1 MTTTINIH
9 NLQLFFNHALDVDDL
24 LHRITQRIQNID
36 LPSPGDLTP
45 ATAEPL
51 PAAPDPVTPIAPTE
65 PPVTAGVT
73 IAKASSTV
81 IAQLDAND
89 NLEFLQK
96 QAPSLRSLPPSMVAP
111 AEKEALFY
119 MRFPNVAPQHRN
131 GTRKEETEPEP
142 ATPAPGTRKPV
153 APKAKPN
160 ALPFEEFDRLVRA
173 EMKRIGTG
181 GTMPGFG
188 LWDLQRTKTLPSM
201 GAVLQRY
208 KVQTT
213 TELAAILGLNPP
225 LGTQARTKIKAED
238 NADADTE

>member
-1 MTTTINIH
+1 MTTINIH
-9 NLQLFFNHALDVDDL
+9 NLNLFFSAALDVDDL

-45 ATAEPL
+45 IAEPL

-73 IAKASSTV
+73 IA
-81 IAQLDAND
+81 QLDPTG
-89 NLEFLQK
+89 NLELLNK
-96 QAPSLRSLPPSMVAP
+96 PAPSLRSLPPSMVAP

-119 MRFPNVAPQHRN
+119 MRFPNASPQHRN
-131 GTRKEETEPEP
+131 GATPGTRKAETEPEP
-142 ATPAPGTRKPV
+142 TTPAPGTRKPV
-153 APKAKPN
+153 PTKAKPH
-160 ALPFEEFDRLVRA
+160 ALPFEEFDRLVRI
-173 EMKRIGTG
+173 EMKRLGSG

-188 LWDLQRTKTLPSM
+188 LWDAQRTRPLPSM
-201 GAVLQRY
+201 AAVLQRY

-225 LGTQARTKIKAED
+225 LGTQARTKNKIEAES
-238 NADADTE
+238 TESDE

>member
-9 NLQLFFNHALDVDDL
+9 NLNLFFNAALDVEDL

-142 ATPAPGTRKPV
+142 ATPAPGARKPV
-153 APKAKPN
+153 APKTKPN
-160 ALPFEEFDRLVRA
+160 ALPFEEFDRLVRID
-173 EMKRIGTG
+173 MKRLGSG
-181 GTMPGFG
+181 GTMPGWG
-188 LWDLQRTKTLPSM
+188 LWDAQRTHPLPSM
-201 GAVLQRY
+201 SAVLQRY

-225 LGTQARTKIKAED
+225 LGTQARTKSKAD
-238 NADADTE
+238 VDATESGA

>member
-9 NLQLFFNHALDVDDL
+9 NLQLFFNHALDVDEL
-24 LHRITQRIQNID
+24 LNRVVNRIQNID

-45 ATAEPL
+45 ITEPP

-65 PPVTAGVT
+65 PPVAPSVT
-73 IAKASSTV
+73 
-81 IAQLDAND
+81 IAQLDPTG
-89 NLEFLQK
+89 NLELLQK
-96 QAPSLRSLPPSMVAP
+96 PAPTLRSLPPSAVAQP
-111 AEKEALFY
+111 EKDALFRI
-119 MRFPNVAPQHRN
+119 RFPNAAPQHRN
-131 GTRKEETEPEP
+131 GSRKQETEPEP
-142 ATPAPGTRKPV
+142 AAPARGTRKSVP
-153 APKAKPN
+153 PKAKPN
-160 ALPFEEFDRLVRA
+160 ALPFDEFDRLVRA
-173 EMKRIGTG
+173 EMKRISTG

-208 KVQTT
+208 RVQTT

-225 LGTQARTKIKAED
+225 LGTQARTKNKTED